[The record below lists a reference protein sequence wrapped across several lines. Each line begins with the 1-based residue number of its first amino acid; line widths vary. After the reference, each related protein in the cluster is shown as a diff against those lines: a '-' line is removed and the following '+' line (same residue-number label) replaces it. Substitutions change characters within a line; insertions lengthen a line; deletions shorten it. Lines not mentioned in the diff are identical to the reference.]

1 MGWMGLG
8 WGWVGLG
15 WRWDGWM
22 GLDWRC
28 GWSGWVGW
36 DRDGGQGGV
45 GWGRMGVR
53 VGWGRM
59 GVAPPARLTPRR
71 GAGLHLENFVSEDLG
86 NTSVRVLQGRVL
98 LELVEQRRNHSL
110 RPGDS
115 MQVGGG
121 G

>member
-1 MGWMGLG
+1 MVG
-8 WGWVGLG
+8 WGWIGDADGAVGL
-15 WRWDGWM
+15 DGT
-22 GLDWRC
+22 G
-28 GWSGWVGW
+28 
-36 DRDGGQGGV
+36 
-45 GWGRMGVR
+45 MGVR

-121 G
+121 